1 MHLPIAAL
9 LNGEML
15 SEQEMG
21 DVGDEGDVVDEQLW
35 GQDEDKPQQSKAEEK
50 YEKDAPVQVIVQHL
64 LAWMGILLKVLVTT
78 AKSTPRMG
86 VSKCNA
92 AHCDRRWKTAAS
104 LSTKLAKK
112 RKQGTPK
119 TSQNQRLRN
128 RRSSRNRMLTG
139 TMTKGMRV
147 KRKGE

>member
-15 SEQEMG
+15 SGQEMG
-21 DVGDEGDVVDEQLW
+21 DVGDEADVVDEQLW

-50 YEKDAPVQVIVQHL
+50 YEKDAPVQVIAQHL
-64 LAWMGILLKVLVTT
+64 LAWLDLARGIGQNSKKQ
-78 AKSTPRMG
+78 AKNG
-86 VSKCNA
+86 DSKCNA
-92 AHCDRRWKTAAS
+92 AHCDLRWKTAAS
-104 LSTKLAKK
+104 WSTKLAKK

-119 TSQNQRLRN
+119 TSQSRRHRN
-128 RRSSRNRMLTG
+128 RRSSSNRMLTG
-139 TMTKGMRV
+139 IMTKGMRV